1 MRFPSMVSAGRP
13 AKRRFRFQYARADA
27 HRLFRAK
34 DFRLPNWRVSA
45 VRLISCESNV
55 NGWRGLDALTKR
67 NSGRRRSAMP
77 VVRPATLIAV
87 VALTMG
93 LALDVIGGAHRG
105 HVAPECWAITKA
117 PADPFVPPS
126 PCRTKDTR
134 RLLSWFGA
142 NKLWT
147 QLRKDGTWQGLPK
160 WADSPSDRRYSGS
173 ARAIARDP
181 QPRLEL
187 TGQPVDSPAS
197 ALLKL

>member
-1 MRFPSMVSAGRP
+1 
-13 AKRRFRFQYARADA
+13 
-27 HRLFRAK
+27 
-34 DFRLPNWRVSA
+34 
-45 VRLISCESNV
+45 
-55 NGWRGLDALTKR
+55 
-67 NSGRRRSAMP
+67 MP
-77 VVRPATLIAV
+77 VVRPVTLIAV

-105 HVAPECWAITKA
+105 HVAPECWVITKA

-134 RLLSWFGA
+134 RATFLVWCEQ
-142 NKLWT
+142 T
-147 QLRKDGTWQGLPK
+147 VD
-160 WADSPSDRRYSGS
+160 
-173 ARAIARDP
+173 AIAQGRDLAGFAKVGRRPFRQKIFWFSEGYSWRRDP

>member
-1 MRFPSMVSAGRP
+1 
-13 AKRRFRFQYARADA
+13 
-27 HRLFRAK
+27 
-34 DFRLPNWRVSA
+34 
-45 VRLISCESNV
+45 
-55 NGWRGLDALTKR
+55 
-67 NSGRRRSAMP
+67 MP
-77 VVRPATLIAV
+77 VVRPVTLIAV

-160 WADSPSDRRYSGS
+160 WADGPSDRRYSGS
-173 ARAIARDP
+173 ARAIAGVAIRSQDWSSP
-181 QPRLEL
+181 GNQWIPR
-187 TGQPVDSPAS
+187 QAPRSNCDVAS
-197 ALLKL
+197 RLDQ

>member
-1 MRFPSMVSAGRP
+1 
-13 AKRRFRFQYARADA
+13 
-27 HRLFRAK
+27 
-34 DFRLPNWRVSA
+34 
-45 VRLISCESNV
+45 
-55 NGWRGLDALTKR
+55 
-67 NSGRRRSAMP
+67 MP
-77 VVRPATLIAV
+77 VVRPVTLIAV

-160 WADSPSDRRYSGS
+160 WADGAFRQKIFWFSEGYSW
-173 ARAIARDP
+173 RRDP

-197 ALLKL
+197 APLKL